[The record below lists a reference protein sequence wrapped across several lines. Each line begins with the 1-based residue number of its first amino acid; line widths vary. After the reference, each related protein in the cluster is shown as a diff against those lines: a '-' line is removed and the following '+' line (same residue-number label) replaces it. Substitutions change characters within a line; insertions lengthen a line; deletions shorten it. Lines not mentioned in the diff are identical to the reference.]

1 MKRIGFGSQEVA
13 GFGASSSQDDQ
24 SSAGFEELA
33 MSLFDFFYN
42 FARWLVDPSNDAE
55 DLSYTRSISRLY
67 AISNRYAAWTLA
79 NSHSFGTD

>member
-1 MKRIGFGSQEVA
+1 MTRSGFGSPEVV

-33 MSLFDFFYN
+33 MPLFDSFYN
-42 FARWLVDPSNDAE
+42 FACWLVDPSNDGE
-55 DLSYTRSISRLY
+55 DRSYKRSISRLY